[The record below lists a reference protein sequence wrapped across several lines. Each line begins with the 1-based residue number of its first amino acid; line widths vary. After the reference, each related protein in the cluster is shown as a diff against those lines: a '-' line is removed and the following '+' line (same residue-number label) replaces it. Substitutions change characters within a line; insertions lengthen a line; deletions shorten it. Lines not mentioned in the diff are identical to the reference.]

1 MIIVPSPRACSSPSP
16 RGVFGGFYVLFF
28 LRKAPGATFLLFQ
41 LHFGAKKLLLD
52 AADSSHLRLRKGR
65 KTPQNRPLP
74 PKTNLPKKRNEIDS
88 YFSAFPKSGGFLLKS
103 LPESPERVLSADWPF
118 LVKSSFFFFFPFPRL
133 FLTGFFLPFFPAFCC
148 FPEGEK
154 HSRHPL
160 PLSPP
165 PPKKPKHFFD
175 HFCPFFFITGP
186 SRATPLG

>member
-1 MIIVPSPRACSSPSP
+1 MEKKPENMIIVPSPRACSSPSP

-28 LRKAPGATFLLFQ
+28 LRNAPGATFLLFQ

-118 LVKSSFFFFFPFPRL
+118 LVKSSFFFFSLSSAFSHR
-133 FLTGFFLPFFPAFCC
+133 FFFAFFPCVLL
-148 FPEGEK
+148 
-154 HSRHPL
+154 L
-160 PLSPP
+160 P
-165 PPKKPKHFFD
+165 
-175 HFCPFFFITGP
+175 
-186 SRATPLG
+186 